1 MSDFRHELQSLPEL
15 VSAALQ
21 QGSDLLRN
29 EAALART
36 EVTEKI
42 AQVGRGGA
50 MIMAGAVILTPA
62 FTLRTLPSPRVT
74 FMILFAIAIGLMGAL
89 DMSPGTA
96 CLITGV
102 GAAIVA
108 GLIIWLGM
116 GRFSAEELK
125 PRATIDQVRRDGKA
139 VREMV
144 R

>member
-1 MSDFRHELQSLPEL
+1 MSDFRHELESLPEL

-29 EAALART
+29 EVALARS

-42 AQVGRGGA
+42 ALVGRGGA
-50 MIMAGAVILTPA
+50 MIMAGAILLTPA
-62 FTLRTLPSPRVT
+62 LTL
-74 FMILFAIAIGLMGAL
+74 ILFAIAIGFMGAL

-96 CLITGV
+96 CLLTGV

-108 GLIIWLGM
+108 GLIIWLGL
-116 GRFSAEELK
+116 GRFSSEDLK
-125 PRATIDQVRRDGKA
+125 PRATIDQVTRDGKA

>member
-1 MSDFRHELQSLPEL
+1 MSDFRHELESLPEL

-21 QGSDLLRN
+21 QGSDLLRS

-50 MIMAGAVILTPA
+50 MIMAGAIILTPA
-62 FTLRTLPSPRVT
+62 LTL
-74 FMILFAIAIGLMGAL
+74 ILFAIAIGFMGAF

-108 GLIIWLGM
+108 GLTIWLGM

-125 PRATIDQVRRDGKA
+125 PKATIDQVRRDGKA

>member
-1 MSDFRHELQSLPEL
+1 MSDFRHELESLPEL

-21 QGSDLLRN
+21 QGADLLRN
-29 EAALART
+29 EVALAWS

-42 AQVGRGGA
+42 ALVGRGGA
-50 MIMAGAVILTPA
+50 MIMAGAILMTPA
-62 FTLRTLPSPRVT
+62 LTLML
-74 FMILFAIAIGLMGAL
+74 LAITIGVMGAL
-89 DMSPGTA
+89 DISPGTA

-108 GLIIWLGM
+108 GLIIWLGL
-116 GRFSAEELK
+116 GRFSAEDLK

>member
-1 MSDFRHELQSLPEL
+1 MSDFRHELESLPEL

-29 EAALART
+29 EVALARS

-42 AQVGRGGA
+42 ALVGRGGA
-50 MIMAGAVILTPA
+50 MITAGAILLTPA
-62 FTLRTLPSPRVT
+62 LTL
-74 FMILFAIAIGLMGAL
+74 ILLAIAIGVMGAL
-89 DMSPGTA
+89 DISPGTA

-102 GAAIVA
+102 GAAIIA

-116 GRFSAEELK
+116 GRFSAEELR
-125 PRATIDQVRRDGKA
+125 PRATIDQMRRDGKA

>member
-1 MSDFRHELQSLPEL
+1 MSDFRHELESLPEL

-29 EAALART
+29 EVALARS

-42 AQVGRGGA
+42 ALAGRGGA
-50 MIMAGAVILTPA
+50 MIMAGAILLTPA
-62 FTLRTLPSPRVT
+62 LTL
-74 FMILFAIAIGLMGAL
+74 ILLAIAIGVMGAL
-89 DMSPGTA
+89 DISPGTA

-102 GAAIVA
+102 GAAIIA
-108 GLIIWLGM
+108 GLIMWLGM
-116 GRFSAEELK
+116 GRLSAEGLK

>member
-1 MSDFRHELQSLPEL
+1 MSDFRHELESLPEL

-21 QGSDLLRN
+21 QGADLLRN
-29 EAALART
+29 EVALARS

-42 AQVGRGGA
+42 ALVGRGGA
-50 MIMAGAVILTPA
+50 MIMAGAILMTPA
-62 FTLRTLPSPRVT
+62 LTLML
-74 FMILFAIAIGLMGAL
+74 LAIAIGVMGAL
-89 DMSPGTA
+89 DISPGTA

-108 GLIIWLGM
+108 GLIIWLGL
-116 GRFSAEELK
+116 GRFSAEDLK

>member
-1 MSDFRHELQSLPEL
+1 MSDFRHELESLPEL

-29 EAALART
+29 EVALARS

-42 AQVGRGGA
+42 ALVGRGGA
-50 MIMAGAVILTPA
+50 MIMAGAILLTPA
-62 FTLRTLPSPRVT
+62 LTL
-74 FMILFAIAIGLMGAL
+74 ILFAIAVGVMGAL
-89 DMSPGTA
+89 DISPGTA

-102 GAAIVA
+102 GAAIIA

-116 GRFSAEELK
+116 GRFSAEELR
-125 PRATIDQVRRDGKA
+125 PRATIDQMRRDGKA

>member
-1 MSDFRHELQSLPEL
+1 MSDFRHELESLPEL

-29 EAALART
+29 EVALARS

-42 AQVGRGGA
+42 ALVGRGGT
-50 MIMAGAVILTPA
+50 MIMAGAVLLAPALT
-62 FTLRTLPSPRVT
+62 L
-74 FMILFAIAIGLMGAL
+74 ILFAIAIGVMGAL
-89 DMSPGTA
+89 DMAPGTA

-102 GAAIVA
+102 GAAIIA
-108 GLIIWLGM
+108 GLIIWLGL
-116 GRFSAEELK
+116 GRFSAEELR

>member
-1 MSDFRHELQSLPEL
+1 MSDFRHELESLPEL

-29 EAALART
+29 EVALARS

-42 AQVGRGGA
+42 ALVGRGGA
-50 MIMAGAVILTPA
+50 MIMAGAILLTPA
-62 FTLRTLPSPRVT
+62 LTL
-74 FMILFAIAIGLMGAL
+74 ILLAIAIGVMGAL
-89 DMSPGTA
+89 DISPGTA

-102 GAAIVA
+102 GAAIIA

-116 GRFSAEELK
+116 GRFSAEELR

>member
-1 MSDFRHELQSLPEL
+1 MSDFRHELESLPEL

-29 EAALART
+29 EVALART

-42 AQVGRGGA
+42 AQVGRGGT
-50 MIMAGAVILTPA
+50 MIMAGAIILTPA
-62 FTLRTLPSPRVT
+62 LTL
-74 FMILFAIAIGLMGAL
+74 ILFAIALGFMGAG
-89 DMSPGTA
+89 MPPGTA
-96 CLITGV
+96 CMITGV
-102 GAAIVA
+102 GSAIVA

-116 GRFSAEELK
+116 GRLSAEELK

>member
-1 MSDFRHELQSLPEL
+1 MSDFRHEIESLPEL

-21 QGSDLLRN
+21 QGSDLLRS

-50 MIMAGAVILTPA
+50 MIMAGAVILAPA
-62 FTLRTLPSPRVT
+62 LTL
-74 FMILFAIAIGLMGAL
+74 ILFAIALGFMAAG
-89 DMSPGTA
+89 MSPGAA
-96 CLITGV
+96 CMITGV

-108 GLIIWLGM
+108 ALVIWLGM
-116 GRFSAEELK
+116 GRLSAEELK

>member
-1 MSDFRHELQSLPEL
+1 MSDFRQELQSLPEL

-29 EAALART
+29 EVALARA

-42 AQVGRGGA
+42 AQVGRGGT
-50 MIMAGAVILTPA
+50 MIMAGAIIMTPA
-62 FTLRTLPSPRVT
+62 LTL
-74 FMILFAIAIGLMGAL
+74 ILFAIALGLMEAG
-89 DMSPGTA
+89 MSPGSA
-96 CLITGV
+96 CMITGM

-108 GLIIWLGM
+108 GLVIWLGM
-116 GRFSAEELK
+116 GRFSAEQLK
-125 PRATIDQVRRDGKA
+125 PRATMDQVRRDGKA

>member
-1 MSDFRHELQSLPEL
+1 MSDFRHELESLPEL

-62 FTLRTLPSPRVT
+62 FTL
-74 FMILFAIAIGLMGAL
+74 ILFAIAIGLMGAL